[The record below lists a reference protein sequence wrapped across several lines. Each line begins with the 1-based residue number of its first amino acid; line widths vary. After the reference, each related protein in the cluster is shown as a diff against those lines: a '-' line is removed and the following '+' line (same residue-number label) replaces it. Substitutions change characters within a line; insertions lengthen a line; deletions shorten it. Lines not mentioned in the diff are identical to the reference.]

1 MNHGH
6 APLPVPNMKPN
17 RRILLAFVLALAGCG
32 GDGGVDTPPRQVPE
46 NRLIFIRQ
54 AENAPALAAREATFW
69 AKAGENAEVRIRY
82 VNGDNALEF
91 KIPGNGLLRRPD
103 GTAFQRGD
111 SVQITIRLLDPSRF
125 NFEFQP
131 AGLRFDPDHPA
142 ELRMRYQYANPDLN
156 GDGRVDSADDR
167 FRFGIWRQEADGRPW
182 ESIGTARDATLREV
196 RAELRGFTKYAM
208 AGN

>member
-1 MNHGH
+1 M
-6 APLPVPNMKPN
+6 
-17 RRILLAFVLALAGCG
+17 
-32 GDGGVDTPPRQVPE
+32 DTPPRQVPE

-182 ESIGTARDATLREV
+182 EPIGTARDATLREV
-196 RAELRGFTKYAM
+196 RAELRGFNKYAM